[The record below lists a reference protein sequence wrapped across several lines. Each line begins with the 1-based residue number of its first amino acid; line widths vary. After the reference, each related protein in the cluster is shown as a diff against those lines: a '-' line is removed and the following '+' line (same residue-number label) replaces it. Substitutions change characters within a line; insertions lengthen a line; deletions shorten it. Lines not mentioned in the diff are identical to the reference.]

1 MTQLIFVRHG
11 QTSSNVERRWQGW
24 TDTPLNELGEK
35 QAQLVAK
42 RLSESHGKIQAL
54 YSSPLSRAYQ
64 TAKAIAEGL
73 DLPVRLVEGLK
84 EFHFGEIEGMTTEEV
99 QATYPELLKRWED
112 RHDMT
117 FAYPNGESREA
128 FTQRIANT
136 LGLIALRHPD
146 DTVVV
151 VSHGG
156 ALRAALSH
164 YFPEDGDHWAAFV
177 AGNCSLTVIQ
187 LNGHAPRLISVDDQ
201 EHLHELEAVF
211 A

>member
-11 QTSSNVERRWQGW
+11 QTNSNVERRWQGW
-24 TDTPLNELGEK
+24 TDTPLNPLGGK
-35 QAQLVAK
+35 QAQLVAR
-42 RLSESHGKIQAL
+42 RLSESQGKIQAL

-99 QATYPELLKRWED
+99 QSRYPELLRRWED
-112 RHDMT
+112 RHDLS
-117 FAYPNGESREA
+117 FAFPNGESRQG
-128 FTQRIANT
+128 FTQRISNT

-146 DTVVV
+146 ETVVV

-156 ALRAALSH
+156 ALRAALSY
-164 YFPEDGDHWAAFV
+164 YFPEESDHWQAFV

-187 LNGHAPRLISVDDQ
+187 LNGHAPKLISVDDQ
-201 EHLHELEAVF
+201 EHLQELEAVF